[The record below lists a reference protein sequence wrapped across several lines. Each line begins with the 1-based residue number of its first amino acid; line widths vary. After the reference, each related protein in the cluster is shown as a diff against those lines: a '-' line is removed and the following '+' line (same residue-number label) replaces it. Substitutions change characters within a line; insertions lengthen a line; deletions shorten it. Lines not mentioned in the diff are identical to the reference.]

1 MSSPIFAD
9 DDTYAESTNAFN
21 YQPDCVEHQESEQDH
36 IGLLNS
42 DATVT
47 NGLSGL
53 LTDSSTKAAG
63 DIAVLEDITVDFRGG
78 HQFTLTCEQPITLK
92 SVISK
97 ITGHAKVMGD
107 LMLTYH
113 LDGGNELITI
123 SSNEQMQRYLQLPV
137 RLNLHVQQLK

>member
-1 MSSPIFAD
+1 MSSTTFAD
-9 DDTYAESTNAFN
+9 DDTYAESNNAFN
-21 YQPDCVEHQESEQDH
+21 YQPDCIEHQESEQNH

-53 LTDSSTKAAG
+53 LTDSSIKAAG
-63 DIAVLEDITVDFRGG
+63 DNAVPEEITVDWGGG

-97 ITGHAKVMGD
+97 ITGHARVMGD
-107 LMLTYH
+107 LMIIYH
-113 LDGGNELITI
+113 VDRGNKLVTI
-123 SSNEQMQRYLQLPV
+123 SSNEQMLHYLQLPE
-137 RLNLHVQQLK
+137 